1 MDSLNSKKNIISKV
15 FIDLL
20 QQGKDVDIPVYGLSM
35 FPFYLP
41 GDYVRVVKV
50 NFETLKHGDVVV
62 FKSGNKLVAHRLLKI
77 DRNREILI
85 CKGDGL
91 IYKDKDIVNDD
102 IVGVVCLHYRNN
114 HVVKSY
120 PLIRRVMVLVSPFVG
135 FFFFYTA
142 RIWNKMQS

>member
-1 MDSLNSKKNIISKV
+1 MNSLGSKKDIISQV

-41 GDYVRVVKV
+41 EDHVRVGKV
-50 NFETLKHGDVVV
+50 NFDTLKPGDVVV

-77 DRNREILI
+77 DRNRKFLI

-91 IYKDKDIVNDD
+91 IYKDKIIFNDD
-102 IVGVVCLHYRNN
+102 VVGVVCQHFRNSR
-114 HVVKSY
+114 VIKSY
-120 PLIRRVMVLVSPFVG
+120 PLIRRVMVFITPFTG
-135 FFFFYTA
+135 FLFFYTA